1 MKQRKRRSGWQ
12 LALAATA
19 TAALLLALA
28 SAHQRSAVPIQASLE
43 HRREALVARGVPA
56 EQAAGY
62 SDRQI
67 DRMLGFLSEDL
78 DPDVAALR
86 LALDEVDAP
95 ESSACALVRESD
107 QAARDATFARHVE
120 RICVAWRKVMW
131 DYAEA
136 HAADVE
142 RGDPEAIERARNMF
156 AALDM
161 GLMQELIRA
170 GGGAPEDVVPPAP
183 PDEADPPAIPRH
195 HAPDVGTET
204 VEHQEQP

>member
-1 MKQRKRRSGWQ
+1 
-12 LALAATA
+12 
-19 TAALLLALA
+19 
-28 SAHQRSAVPIQASLE
+28 
-43 HRREALVARGVPA
+43 
-56 EQAAGY
+56 
-62 SDRQI
+62 
-67 DRMLGFLSEDL
+67 MLGFLAENL

-107 QAARDATFARHVE
+107 QAARDATFALQVE

-136 HAADVE
+136 HAAEVE
-142 RGDPEAIERARNMF
+142 SGDPEAIERARNMF

-170 GGGAPEDVVPPAP
+170 GGGAPEDLVPPAP
-183 PDEADPPAIPRH
+183 PDEADRAPAANPPHRT
-195 HAPDVGTET
+195 PDVGADT
-204 VEHQEQP
+204 VEYQEHP